1 MLRNGALSLLAIIA
15 APYLYRAI
23 GLFVTTDPFIGLYK
37 QSIKPIDESIGIRM
51 DAVELRDF
59 KGGTLTSSATAD
71 RVDVRR
77 DRRAATLYEVQN
89 GLFTGDQGPIHYS
102 AKNAVWNFQTKSV
115 TVTGGVKVRN
125 KDINISALGLVFED
139 QSNLLKIKGDA
150 KGRLYDGD
158 VVASA
163 LIYDMKTG
171 TVDAGPIEWKGMAAL
186 RFQGDAQEKPKKW
199 DIKSNHVKSLGNKT
213 DTTIWDNA
221 TATDGELIVVAPTVQ
236 VNQKTDVLTASG
248 GIDYYS
254 GKADIKADSCV
265 VYRKE
270 KRVVLSGH
278 VFMYVKPKAQED
290 DPPKIEKLPD
300 FKAVTY
306 DQVVATNGNKP
317 LSKDEQKTKEDE
329 IRSSK
334 NFREFPL
341 VVVSSQ
347 IEYWYGKGSRH
358 AVITGTPQGRQALKD
373 DEWRHVWAQKA
384 LYDGELETL
393 KLLSTDK
400 KPEALMKNSLGD
412 HMRAEWILVSTKE
425 DDDSIEG
432 NNADGSLYISDDE
445 IPKNDKKQTSPPPPP
460 PTTGGKSGGG

>member
-1 MLRNGALSLLAIIA
+1 M
-15 APYLYRAI
+15 
-23 GLFVTTDPFIGLYK
+23 
-37 QSIKPIDESIGIRM
+37 
-51 DAVELRDF
+51 
-59 KGGTLTSSATAD
+59 
-71 RVDVRR
+71 
-77 DRRAATLYEVQN
+77 
-89 GLFTGDQGPIHYS
+89 
-102 AKNAVWNFQTKSV
+102 
-115 TVTGGVKVRN
+115 
-125 KDINISALGLVFED
+125 
-139 QSNLLKIKGDA
+139 
-150 KGRLYDGD
+150 
-158 VVASA
+158 
-163 LIYDMKTG
+163 
-171 TVDAGPIEWKGMAAL
+171 
-186 RFQGDAQEKPKKW
+186 
-199 DIKSNHVKSLGNKT
+199 
-213 DTTIWDNA
+213 
-221 TATDGELIVVAPTVQ
+221 IVVAPTVQ